1 MRKNGIGLLVGV
13 LGALGYAATAEAQ
26 SPGIQPIG
34 PLSIVAGQTSTTYT
48 ANIQLQAPVAY
59 RVVLWVYH
67 NGALK
72 HYSDTILAYQG
83 TMTPVFNKF
92 VNMSSW
98 GGVAAGSTVKFVA
111 KMIHNFKTYIAPDWI
126 VIVSATRPTRVQ
138 PRSLSVR
145 TLPAD
150 RYREEVFA

>member
-34 PLSIVAGQTSTTYT
+34 PLSILAGQTSTTYT
-48 ANIQLQAPVAY
+48 ANIQLEAVAAY
-59 RVVLWVYH
+59 RVKLWVYH

-72 HYSDTILAYQG
+72 HYSDTIVPYPG
-83 TMTPVFNKF
+83 TMSTVFNKS

-98 GGVAAGSTVKFVA
+98 GVAAGNTIKFVA
-111 KMIHNFKTYIAPDWI
+111 KMVHNGKTFNAQDWI
-126 VIVSATRPTRVQ
+126 ITVSATRPTRVQ

-145 TLPAD
+145 TGPTD